1 MSKIFESIYYLMR
14 NIFVSNRI
22 VLNHLVNRISK
33 SYTIRNLIEK
43 DKERWGKDEGKYMAD
58 QLLVGLPYKIN
69 DDVVKNRSI
78 I

>member
-43 DKERWGKDEGKYMAD
+43 DKER
-58 QLLVGLPYKIN
+58 
-69 DDVVKNRSI
+69 
-78 I
+78 